1 LIDKDNSPKWSVER
15 VEDLSENY
23 IKAHFDESFAGLWAN
38 NPLHDLD

>member
-1 LIDKDNSPKWSVER
+1 
-15 VEDLSENY
+15 LSEDY